1 MLSCKHG
8 YMTIINDMKTH
19 NTMRKKKT
27 NQDGITLLITLLLMG
42 VLMAV
47 STSLLNITLK
57 QYQLSGISLASE
69 TAFQASSAGMECA
82 LYNDW
87 VNNEFQIDTPRDS
100 ATCFN
105 GVSTNDIGVDTN
117 GNGTANSG
125 EEQRFQFSW
134 GSPEICTEI
143 SVYKFYDA
151 TTTVDVSVDGV
162 LFRTN
167 AVGASDPC
175 PAGSVCTVIQSRGY
189 NVACAQISS
198 GKRVVE
204 REYTQVY

>member
-1 MLSCKHG
+1 
-8 YMTIINDMKTH
+8 
-19 NTMRKKKT
+19 MRMKKT

-47 STSLLNITLK
+47 SASLLNITLK

-69 TAFQASSAGMECA
+69 TAFQAASAGMECA

-87 VNNEFQIDTPRDS
+87 IKKHFDIGSRNAIS
-100 ATCFN
+100 CFN
-105 GVSTNDIGVDTN
+105 NITSNDVGVDGN
-117 GNGTANSG
+117 GNGNADSG

-134 GSPEICTEI
+134 KIQTDSPTVCSEI
-143 SVYKFYDA
+143 SIYKFYHA
-151 TTTVDVSVDGV
+151 TNPVDVRVNGV

-167 AVGASDPC
+167 ADGTSNPC
-175 PAGSVCTVIQSRGY
+175 PAGSVCTLVQSRGY